1 MADTMTKDQRSRCMA
16 AIKGHDTKPEMI
28 VRRYLFAKGLRYR
41 VNVKKLPGSP
51 DIVLKKYRTVVF
63 VDGCF
68 WHGHEGCRHFR
79 LPKSNELFWR
89 HKIAMNYARDFA
101 NTADLRLAGWRV
113 IRVWECEIIT
123 KAKREATLE
132 RLYRDIVGA
141 PVCAPWRTSE
151 YQLSD
156 EETLLAA
163 EATSGYSAEDE

>member
-1 MADTMTKDQRSRCMA
+1 
-16 AIKGHDTKPEMI
+16 
-28 VRRYLFAKGLRYR
+28 
-41 VNVKKLPGSP
+41 
-51 DIVLKKYRTVVF
+51 
-63 VDGCF
+63 
-68 WHGHEGCRHFR
+68 
-79 LPKSNELFWR
+79 
-89 HKIAMNYARDFA
+89 MNYARDFA

-123 KAKREATLE
+123 KAKRDATLE